1 MALGANG
8 PLSPVPMMKMN
19 EDGMIGLFLCRA
31 GSCIIWLIDF
41 FERQPPSRLFAG
53 LMASRMVN
61 KILSISNHAQVTPHN
76 QASHFWKRSA
86 VLQDLAVEG
95 NKDLGCLYHPRRG
108 DQQTM
113 RESQKGEWQTTEV
126 TRFIKTY
133 KKLKSKFDGLEYK
146 VAREIWE
153 LKDLMAKK
161 DEYTTHLVEDQSWM
175 LAYNTL
181 QTKVMG
187 LKASLKDLE
196 EYAQVM
202 VPNRVRLEGEYDG
215 LA

>member
-1 MALGANG
+1 FRPKLKGLGR
-8 PLSPVPMMKMN
+8 PFSLN
-19 EDGMIGLFLCRA
+19 ETGRPKAMSL
-31 GSCIIWLIDF
+31 
-41 FERQPPSRLFAG
+41 
-53 LMASRMVN
+53 
-61 KILSISNHAQVTPHN
+61 K
-76 QASHFWKRSA
+76 
-86 VLQDLAVEG
+86 
-95 NKDLGCLYHPRRG
+95 
-108 DQQTM
+108 
-113 RESQKGEWQTTEV
+113 KGEWQTTEV

-202 VPNRVRLEGEYDG
+202 VPNRVV
-215 LA
+215 